1 MTAVDTSVQSVG
13 SVRKPGWLARWW
25 RRRQADRKRI
35 DYAVW
40 DLRERYGAAAY
51 CIARA
56 SARAPVGHERRQFWS
71 KVAKRLR
78 PA

>member
-1 MTAVDTSVQSVG
+1 MSAVDTSVHVSAMRG
-13 SVRKPGWLARWW
+13 EGWLARWW
-25 RRRQADRKRI
+25 RRRRSARRRI
-35 DYAVW
+35 EYAVW
-40 DLRERYGAAAY
+40 DLRERYGEAAY

-71 KVAKRLR
+71 AVAKRLR